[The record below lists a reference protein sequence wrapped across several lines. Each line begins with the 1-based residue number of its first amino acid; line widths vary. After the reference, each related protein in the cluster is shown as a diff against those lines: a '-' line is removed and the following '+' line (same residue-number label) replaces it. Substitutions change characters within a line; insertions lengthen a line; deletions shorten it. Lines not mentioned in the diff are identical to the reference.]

1 MFCCSTEGT
10 KLPPMVVY
18 KTMLRVVY
26 QSWCERGTAETTY
39 EVMKNGW
46 FHMNKFNQWY
56 KQAWIY
62 KCPYWYCTHLRY

>member
-1 MFCCSTEGT
+1 
-10 KLPPMVVY
+10 MVVY

-39 EVMKNGW
+39 EVMKNSW
-46 FHMNKFNQWY
+46 FDMNKFNQWY

-62 KCPYWYCTHLRY
+62 KAHTGTVPTYTTKKIRLDVLFLE